1 MSYLLLQAAA
11 TLFYF
16 QVEGG
21 TCHWT
26 VRSMPAG
33 APERVHSTP
42 TCPVHLVWEPSART
56 AWYTLGHDLHSVS
69 WKEHKAELRARLPF
83 TSRLDHMAWVSRLR
97 VSAGTGKVR
106 VAFLEPVAEAD
117 VVTRGDRTFFRRKG
131 ELKPDED
138 AGFIGSPRFAVAW
151 DLQPNGQWTE
161 VAAVPTN
168 AEAGD
173 TLGLSVLKSALD
185 SRRGTYALDELEDA
199 LRERDWDRAEFT
211 DVSARQD
218 EFARVLLGAD
228 EGVGYIDLGKRSG
241 IVFRLTYGDDKHAA
255 SPVYCCKDSCATM
268 EKLRGLPESPRKDR
282 HLFGF
287 QFSADTLLVR
297 PESGPGAWVYRI
309 CEPDPVVFGD
319 AQSAHWLPFDAAFT
333 RRTAAH

>member
-21 TCHWT
+21 ACHWT
-26 VRSMPAG
+26 VRVMPSG
-33 APERVHSTP
+33 PPQRVHSTP

-56 AWYTLGHDLHSVS
+56 AWYTLGQDLYSVS

-83 TSRLDHMAWVSRLR
+83 RAPPDLLASHSRLR
-97 VSAGTGKVR
+97 LSARTGRVR

-117 VVTRGDRTFFRRKG
+117 VVKRGEHTFFRRKG

-138 AGFIGSPRFAVAW
+138 AGFIGAPHFAVAW
-151 DLQPNGQWTE
+151 DLQKDGQWTE

-168 AEAGD
+168 ASAGD
-173 TLGLSVLKSALD
+173 TLGLDVLKSALD
-185 SRRGTYALDELEDA
+185 GRRGTYALDDVEDA
-199 LRERDWDRAEFT
+199 LRHRDWDHAEFT

-218 EFARVLLGAD
+218 EFARLLLGAG
-228 EGVGYIDLGKRSG
+228 EGVGYIDLGKTSG
-241 IVFRLTYGDDKHAA
+241 IVFPLVFGDDKHAA

-268 EKLRGLPESPRKDR
+268 EKLGGLPESPRKDR
-282 HLFGF
+282 HLFAF
-287 QFSADTLLVR
+287 QSSGDFLLVR
-297 PESGPGAWVYRI
+297 PESGPGAWAYRV
-309 CEPDPVVFGD
+309 CQPEPVVLGD
-319 AQSAHWLPFDAAFT
+319 VESAHWLPFDASWLSGP
-333 RRTAAH
+333 AAR